1 MCQIFEDIKVAF
13 MVVTIEVVEDALI
26 LKVDE
31 VTISSIP
38 LTNLYVKFVAKLDIQ
53 L

>member
-1 MCQIFEDIKVAF
+1 MAF
-13 MVVTIEVVEDALI
+13 VVITIEVVEEALI
-26 LKVDE
+26 LEVDE

-38 LTNLYVKFVAKLDIQ
+38 LTNLSVKFVAKLDIQ